1 MYSFVAGGQ
10 RHMPPKKSDATRMEP
25 IGVTR
30 VTRHAGAAADAPH
43 GHAHPPTSRKTGHN
57 MAAQLDGGS

>member
-1 MYSFVAGGQ
+1 
-10 RHMPPKKSDATRMEP
+10 MPPKKSDATRMEP

-30 VTRHAGAAADAPH
+30 VTRHAGAAAYAPH

-57 MAAQLDGGS
+57 MAARLDGGS